1 MKSELE
7 QTKEK
12 LFLAC
17 GIDPRY
23 VGHPLNSQEGVQEPD
38 LAKLSPVL
46 WYGASRVQ

>member
-7 QTKEK
+7 QVKEK

-23 VGHPLNSQEGVQEPD
+23 VGYLLNSQEGAQELD
-38 LAKLSPVL
+38 LAKLIPVV
-46 WYGASRVQ
+46 WWGASRIQ